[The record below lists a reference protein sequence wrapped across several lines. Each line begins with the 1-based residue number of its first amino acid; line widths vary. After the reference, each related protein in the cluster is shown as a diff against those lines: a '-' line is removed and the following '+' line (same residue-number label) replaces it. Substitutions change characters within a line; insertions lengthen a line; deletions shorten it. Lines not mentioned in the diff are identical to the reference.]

1 MSIEQFE
8 LIMCDMYQMD
18 VWMPNPV
25 FEKHGFAKSSYSQ
38 WAISEFRN
46 YLVRSLYP
54 RTEGTIDEFI
64 NLAEKFIRKMDDFS
78 AINSTNST
86 MFSIARDI
94 VTDIQDMLRAMR

>member
-18 VWMPNPV
+18 VWMPSPV
-25 FEKHGFAKSSYSQ
+25 FEKREFVQSSYSQ
-38 WAISEFRN
+38 WAIGEFRD

-64 NLAEKFIRKMDDFS
+64 NMAKKFIRKMNYFYT
-78 AINSTNST
+78 INSANSGI
-86 MFSIARDI
+86 FSIARDT

>member
-18 VWMPNPV
+18 AWMPNPV
-25 FEKHGFAKSSYSQ
+25 FDKYEFTKSSYSQ
-38 WAISEFRN
+38 WAISEFGN

-64 NLAEKFIRKMDDFS
+64 NMAEKFIGKMDYYS
-78 AINSTNST
+78 TINSANSR
-86 MFSIARDI
+86 MFSIARNT
-94 VTDIQDMLRAMR
+94 VADIQDMLRAMK